1 MLNFFGSSCFSASIS
16 KKNGLHQFFTSTDRF
31 VILSLRLSFRVL
43 LHSRT
48 ARPRRPAYCLFP
60 AYSRR
65 TAGISWQTVSA
76 RHEIAFRIVFASII
90 FPSFFR
96 LAQDHFFSAL
106 RTRNTDLFQ
115 IRLRVLAVRE
125 SRAGEE
131 FSVRAVFDHH
141 VAAAVLADDICHL
154 ILYLN
159 FFEVLFCLCDRL
171 IEIRPEVLD
180 YCLPRNTA
188 ISNLSSRASIVAV
201 KLTSTMLGNASFIML
216 LTTSP
221 SSVM

>member
-1 MLNFFGSSCFSASIS
+1 MLNFFGSSCFSAAIS
-16 KKNGLHQFFTSTDRF
+16 KKTACTSFSPVQTA
-31 VILSLRLSFRVL
+31 LSFSVFVFLFACFYIAAL
-43 LHSRT
+43 LVRADQLIAFFQHIAAALR
-48 ARPRRPAYCLFP
+48 AFLGRRFLP
-60 AYSRR
+60 
-65 TAGISWQTVSA
+65 G
-76 RHEIAFRIVFASII
+76 HEIAFRIVFASII

-171 IEIRPEVLD
+171 KIG
-180 YCLPRNTA
+180 
-188 ISNLSSRASIVAV
+188 RASCRERV
-201 KLTSTMLGNASFIML
+201 
-216 LTTSP
+216 
-221 SSVM
+221 